1 MDEKKYKEIEKIA
14 IVGAGSIGI
23 GWAIV
28 FARAGYS
35 ISLFDVDQIQIAS
48 SATRIDERLTLL
60 SRHNLLKEDIAVIS
74 SRVSA
79 TADMK
84 LALSG
89 AGYIQE
95 CGPEKVEFKRDLFQ
109 ELESY
114 LSDDAIIASSSSAI
128 APSRFTAEMKHPQR
142 ALVVHPG
149 NPPYLLAIAEV
160 VPSAQTS
167 EQVISQSVSLL
178 ESAGMSAVIV
188 RNEPEG
194 FVFNRLQGAILRE
207 AYALVRDGVISPREL
222 DEIMIKGLGKRWS
235 LIGAFGTS
243 ALNVRGGIKS
253 HVERMGE
260 SYWRMGQERGVND
273 PWSSELV
280 EKVADDIS
288 LRFPDDLWEEKV
300 LQRDLGL
307 MKLTQLFQENEELN
321 F

>member
-1 MDEKKYKEIEKIA
+1 MDYSINKETEKIA

-28 FARAGYS
+28 FAKAGYS
-35 ISLFDVDQIQIAS
+35 VSLFDVDQNQVAS
-48 SATRIDERLTLL
+48 TPARIDERLALL
-60 SRHNLLKEDIAVIS
+60 DRHQLLQEDVAVIS
-74 SRVSA
+74 ARVSA
-79 TADMK
+79 TASLK
-84 LALSG
+84 EALSQVS
-89 AGYIQE
+89 YVQE

-114 LSDDAIIASSSSAI
+114 LPEKAIIASSSSAI
-128 APSRFTAEMKHPQR
+128 TPSRFTAEMKHPER

-160 VPSAQTS
+160 VPSAKTS
-167 EQVISQSVSLL
+167 EPVILESVKLL
-178 ESAGMSAVIV
+178 ESAGMSAVVV

-207 AYALVRDGVISPREL
+207 AYALVRDGVISAREL
-222 DEIMIKGLGKRWS
+222 DDIMIKGLGKRWS

-243 ALNVRGGIKS
+243 ALNVKGGIKA
-253 HVERMGE
+253 HAERMGE
-260 SYWRMGQERGVND
+260 SYWRMGQERGAND
-273 PWSSELV
+273 PWNSELV

-288 LRFPDDLWEEKV
+288 LRFPDELWEKKV

>member
-1 MDEKKYKEIEKIA
+1 MDEKKNKEIEKIA

-89 AGYIQE
+89 ASYIQE

-128 APSRFTAEMKHPQR
+128 APSRFTAEMKYPQR

-167 EQVISQSVSLL
+167 EQVISESVSLL

-243 ALNVRGGIKS
+243 ALNVKGGIKS

-288 LRFPDDLWEEKV
+288 LRLPDDLWEEKV

>member
-1 MDEKKYKEIEKIA
+1 MDYSINKETEKLA

-28 FARAGYS
+28 FAKAGYS
-35 ISLFDVDQIQIAS
+35 VSLFDVDQNQVAS
-48 SATRIDERLTLL
+48 TPARIDERLALL
-60 SRHNLLKEDIAVIS
+60 DRHQLLQEDVAVIS
-74 SRVSA
+74 ARVSA
-79 TADMK
+79 TASLK
-84 LALSG
+84 EALSQVS
-89 AGYIQE
+89 YVQE

-114 LSDDAIIASSSSAI
+114 LPEKAIIASSSSAI
-128 APSRFTAEMKHPQR
+128 TPSRFTAEMKHPER

-160 VPSAQTS
+160 VPSAKTS
-167 EQVISQSVSLL
+167 EPVILESVKLL
-178 ESAGMSAVIV
+178 ESAGMSAVVV

-207 AYALVRDGVISPREL
+207 AYALVRDGVISAREL
-222 DEIMIKGLGKRWS
+222 DDIMIKGLGKRWS

-243 ALNVRGGIKS
+243 ALNVKGGIKA
-253 HVERMGE
+253 HAERMGE
-260 SYWRMGQERGVND
+260 SYWRMGQERGAND
-273 PWSSELV
+273 PWNSELV

-288 LRFPDDLWEEKV
+288 LRFPDELWEKKV

>member
-1 MDEKKYKEIEKIA
+1 MDYSINKETEKIA

-28 FARAGYS
+28 FAKAGYS
-35 ISLFDVDQIQIAS
+35 VSLFDVDQNQVAS
-48 SATRIDERLTLL
+48 TPARIDERLALL
-60 SRHNLLKEDIAVIS
+60 DRHQLLQEDVAVIS
-74 SRVSA
+74 ARVSA
-79 TADMK
+79 TTSLK
-84 LALSG
+84 EALSQ
-89 AGYIQE
+89 ASYVQE

-114 LSDDAIIASSSSAI
+114 LPEKAIIASSSSAI
-128 APSRFTAEMKHPQR
+128 TPSRFTAEMKHPER

-160 VPSAQTS
+160 VPSAKTS
-167 EQVISQSVSLL
+167 EPVILESVKLL
-178 ESAGMSAVIV
+178 ESAGMSAVVV

-207 AYALVRDGVISPREL
+207 AYALVRDGVISAREL
-222 DEIMIKGLGKRWS
+222 DDIMIKGLGKRWS

-243 ALNVRGGIKS
+243 ALNVKGGIKA
-253 HVERMGE
+253 HAERMGE
-260 SYWRMGQERGVND
+260 SYWRMGQERGAND
-273 PWSSELV
+273 PWNSELV

-288 LRFPDDLWEEKV
+288 LRFPDELWEKKV